1 MILGDD
7 VQVVLIDDDQHVL
20 DSSQH
25 LLQLAGYKTK
35 AFLDP
40 HKALQQIHSNWSGVI
55 LTDIYM
61 PTMSGMDLIDKVKA
75 ISPHLPII
83 TITGHGDIE
92 MAVEAI
98 QKGACDY
105 LEKPLK
111 PKKLLSLLEKVISE
125 RSKVVE
131 QWHLIERDLPKKLL
145 GKSVEI
151 VEIRE
156 RIKLLATA
164 DKDVLIIGENGVG
177 RYTSAT
183 LLHELSPRHHAP
195 LIFKAGE
202 SLTTVLELES
212 VIKAT
217 ENGTVI
223 LSEPS
228 KMAEAVQGYMS
239 RYLLEQERTGKHTVK
254 FITIFSQQPELALQ
268 DHALM
273 PELYYLLNNAR
284 FSIPPLK
291 KRKEDIKVLFKHFLK
306 NSCLLLSKDVPK
318 VDSSYLNTLHDH
330 CWPGNVRELK
340 SVAELYAI
348 GIVKLS
354 TAERVYPVEQM
365 DGALDELVEKYER
378 QLIEDALYLFS
389 GQINEVSNY
398 LKIQRKKLYLRM
410 KKYDLDKANYKR
422 N

>member
-25 LLQLAGYKTK
+25 LLELAGYKTK

-40 HKALQQIHSNWSGVI
+40 HKALQQIHPNWSGVI

-61 PTMSGMDLIDKVKA
+61 PTMSGMELIDKVKA

-98 QKGACDY
+98 QKGASDY

-156 RIKLLATA
+156 RIKLLAMA
-164 DKDVLIIGENGVG
+164 DKDVLIEGENGVG

-183 LLHELSPRHHAP
+183 LLHELSPRQSGP
-195 LIFKAGE
+195 LLFKVGD
-202 SLTTVLELES
+202 SLATVTELETL
-212 VIKAT
+212 IKDA
-217 ENGTVI
+217 ENGTII
-223 LSEPS
+223 LNEPS
-228 KMAEAVQGYMS
+228 KMPEEVQGYLS
-239 RYLLEQERTGKHTVK
+239 RYLLEQERSGKHTVK
-254 FITIFSQQPELALQ
+254 FVSIFSQAPELALQ
-268 DHALM
+268 EHTLL

-284 FSIPPLK
+284 FSIPPLR
-291 KRKEDIKVLFKHFLK
+291 KRKEDIKILFKHFLK
-306 NSCLLLSKDVPK
+306 NSCLLLSKEMPK
-318 VDSSYLNTLHDH
+318 VDSSYLNTLNDH

-354 TAERVYPVEQM
+354 VAERVYPVEQM

-389 GQINEVSNY
+389 GQINDVSNY
-398 LKIQRKKLYLRM
+398 LQIQRKKLYLRM
-410 KKYDLDKANYKR
+410 KKYGLDKANYKR